1 MASTPPDEPRP
12 APLARRLPRWGE
24 IARFVEPSLRRSPG
38 AGLARVRTTADF
50 ARLARKRT
58 PASVFDYV
66 EGAAER
72 ETSVARAD
80 EAFARV
86 EFRPHVLRDVSAVDT
101 TTTLL
106 GRPLAFP
113 LVLGP
118 TGFTRMMHAAGE
130 PAVARAA
137 GRARVPYTL
146 STMGTTSVERLADAA
161 PSTDRW
167 FQLYLWKD
175 RGRSR
180 ALLQRARAAGFTTLV
195 LTVDVPVAGARLRDV
210 ANGLTM
216 PPTLSVRTMGDM
228 ARHPRWLFD
237 ALTTEPLA
245 FESLGP
251 AEDLMSLI
259 NSVFDPSVTVDDVAW
274 LRGEWDGH
282 VVVKGLQ
289 RVDDAK
295 AAVAA
300 GADALVV
307 SNHGGR
313 QLDRAA
319 TPLELLADVV
329 DAVDGEAEVLLDGG
343 VRCGADVAAAV
354 ALGARAAMVGRPYL
368 YALMGAGE
376 RGVDHLL
383 ELYRSDY
390 ARTLQLLGVTA
401 TDQLDR
407 DLVRLRPC

>member
-1 MASTPPDEPRP
+1 MTQP
-12 APLARRLPRWGE
+12 ARRLPRWSE
-24 IARFVEPSLRRSPG
+24 IARFVGPSLRRTPD
-38 AGLARVRTTADF
+38 ADLARVRTTADF
-50 ARLARKRT
+50 ARLARRRT
-58 PASVFDYV
+58 PRSVYDYV

-72 ETSVARAD
+72 ETSAGRAE
-80 EAFARV
+80 EAFGRV
-86 EFRPHVLRDVSAVDT
+86 EFRPHVLRDVSTVDT
-101 TTTLL
+101 STTLL

-118 TGFTRMMHAAGE
+118 TGFTRMMHTAGE

-137 GRARVPYTL
+137 GRAGVPYTL
-146 STMGTTSVERLADAA
+146 STMGTTSVERLAQAA
-161 PSTDRW
+161 PDADRW

-180 ALLQRARAAGFTTLV
+180 ALLDRARASGSTTLV

-216 PPTLSVRTMGDM
+216 PPTLSARTLTDM

-245 FESLGP
+245 FESLGA
-251 AEDLMSLI
+251 AEDLMTLI
-259 NSVFDPSVTVDDVAW
+259 NTVFDPTVTTDDVAW
-274 LRGEWDGH
+274 LRSEWDGQ
-282 VVVKGLQ
+282 VVVKGIQ
-289 RVDDAK
+289 REDDAK

-300 GADALVV
+300 GADAVVV

-319 TPLELLADVV
+319 TPLELLPHLV
-329 DAVDGEAEVLLDGG
+329 DAVDGQAEVLLDGG

-354 ALGARAAMVGRPYL
+354 ALGARAVMVGRPYL

-383 ELYRSDY
+383 QLLQADY
-390 ARTLQLLGVTA
+390 ARTLQLLGVTTTA
-401 TDQLDR
+401 QLDH
-407 DLVRLRPC
+407 DLVRLRSR